1 MDVDNQQF
9 VSSNAIK
16 RVCHLPQK
24 QIAFLSNQVFTDEWT
39 NLERL
44 VLVPYNQRAF
54 EQTFTADNTAA
65 DVRQQLAQLTQSRP
79 SNLSTLF
86 AVLDSWQQQPAESP
100 VHLLVFVSRI
110 DQAAVD
116 ASRPS
121 VRSLQ
126 QKNYALTF
134 VAVGGQLDAALFL
147 QLSPNLIQWDVNA
160 QNVPAGWTQQFWTA
174 YGKHLN
180 FKINA
185 FQHSGDVDE
194 HFDFDFNFNAFNNLA
209 HVHKHF
215 DFNAFQ
221 HSIHVNEQLVFGYNG
236 KQHKKSVLKT
246 L

>member
-1 MDVDNQQF
+1 MLFFFLLLFHLLQSSLSDASAAYPCIDGRITIAVDISTELSAADFQA
-9 VSSNAIK
+9 ST
-16 RVCHLPQK
+16 RK

-65 DVRQQLAQLTQSRP
+65 DVRQQLAQSKQSRP
-79 SNLSTLF
+79 SNLSALF
-86 AVLDSWQQQPAESP
+86 AVLDAWQQQPAESP

-134 VAVGGQLDAALFL
+134 VAVGGQLDAALFYE
-147 QLSPNLIQWDVNA
+147 LSPILIPWDVER
-160 QNVPAGWTQQFWTA
+160 QNVPAGWTEAFWTA
-174 YGKHLN
+174 YGKRKDDH
-180 FKINA
+180 
-185 FQHSGDVDE
+185 
-194 HFDFDFNFNAFNNLA
+194 
-209 HVHKHF
+209 
-215 DFNAFQ
+215 
-221 HSIHVNEQLVFGYNG
+221 
-236 KQHKKSVLKT
+236 
-246 L
+246 